1 MLRFVHFQKLIRAN
15 VIEQLFGTGRPE
27 NFYRRLFC
35 GAQAE
40 VKPFVAGA
48 EVAAGGSCETS
59 LAVHAHA
66 RAVAIAIAVRTSQT
80 NREPMAAAA
89 AVEEQH
95 RRTAESGQN
104 NIHKTIVIDVAE
116 RGAACSD
123 RRRHTG
129 IGAFEMAVMIQREQR
144 QFLISQRSVDL
155 LNVIEDV
162 ALGNE
167 KILPAVVVEIFQAHA
182 PAGTARSKSA
192 EASLQA
198 LISESASAVVVIQ
211 AVEFTRQNG
220 DDHVGAAIIIV
231 VLKNR
236 AHAGKTFAVGRKR
249 RARLQSTLVEGAVA
263 VVMEEILL
271 HAVVRDKNVGEA
283 VAIVVGERN
292 AKSLSLFRGKSC
304 VFANV
309 FECSITAIPVEE
321 TGGSWKCARRTIS
334 MPVTA
339 ANFIVIGVPLHVA
352 GHK

>member
-1 MLRFVHFQKLIRAN
+1 MLRFAYFQELIRAN

-27 NFYRRLFC
+27 NFYRRFFS

-40 VKPFVAGA
+40 VKSLVIGGDI
-48 EVAAGGSCETS
+48 AARGRGEAS
-59 LAVHAHA
+59 LAVYAHA
-66 RAVAIAIAVRTSQT
+66 CAISIAIASRTSQT
-80 NREPMAAAA
+80 NREPMAAA

-104 NIHKTIVIDVAE
+104 DIDKTIVVDVAE
-116 RGAACSD
+116 RGAACSN

-198 LISESASAVVVIQ
+198 LIGESASAVVVIQ
-211 AVEFTRQNG
+211 AVEFARQNG
-220 DDHVGAAIIIV
+220 DDYIGTAIVIV

-236 AHAGKTFAVGRKR
+236 AHAGKPFAIGGQRGTR
-249 RARLQSTLVEGAVA
+249 FQSTFIEGSIAIVVEK
-263 VVMEEILL
+263 ILL
-271 HAVVRDKNVGEA
+271 HAVIRNKNVGEA

-292 AKSLSLFRGKSC
+292 AKSLSLLRGKSC

-309 FECSITAIPVEE
+309 LECAVTAIPVEK
-321 TGGSWKCARRTIS
+321 TGGGRKRARQTIS
-334 MPVTA
+334 VPVTA